1 MEGSI
6 SRTFLCVRNVEE
18 NNGLVRGITCGK
30 LESRDRAQFDGSR
43 YFRIIRTYNWR
54 DFPRIYLFSSWMIFG
69 YPWNNE
75 EYFLLLGRRKFRS
88 GFIISRDNNINRL
101 IDFFLDR
108 RENWLI
114 RSWSGI
120 WRGEGRIYFT
130 KIERFSFFLCVY
142 AEEEDLYLF
151 SNRLINVQ
159 ILILKGK

>member
-1 MEGSI
+1 MEESI

-18 NNGLVRGITCGK
+18 NNGLVREITCGK
-30 LESRDRAQFDGSR
+30 LESRDRTQFDGSR

-151 SNRLINVQ
+151 F
-159 ILILKGK
+159 